1 MAQIKI
7 SCEHCG
13 QHIKCDEGY
22 SGLQINC
29 PNCQQG
35 LSVPTVKGK
44 NPPKKQSHKEIVA
57 EITEA
62 NRIDNLAASNLYLC
76 PHCNSECEISSQ
88 TKSGALNCP
97 ECSNTFY
104 LENHCRFIRKVIKAI
119 FVWTAIA
126 GMLASASAAV
136 YDYAS
141 IDELRES
148 VFISLLVF
156 FIVVPILMILA
167 WMITDTLIE
176 NYFKTKIA
184 SPLNPLPNPT
194 QRKSETPFISK
205 VLDKKNPSNSW
216 AGMGGIALLIIM
228 LFRHWDG
235 VSHFFGS
242 VKTSIGAT
250 ANSVQSS
257 LASSSIKGCVYATT
271 RNGNAVK
278 MSGIQVFA
286 LEETALRK
294 RIQEINGT
302 IQSDF
307 QSSLEKAGV
316 KESDTWFLEE
326 KASWEAGL
334 VNDKILNS
342 GTAGFYSTTTDA
354 DGNYSFQG
362 IKTGAYCLIARATRE
377 VGNEVEYH
385 LWYCKIPAPTGVD
398 KLGVIWKPDLA
409 NYYDLLNSNSFIQD
423 VDRKVSSQDFANKA
437 KQGISDGYWASI
449 MINNYGLN
457 LPVIYR

>member
-1 MAQIKI
+1 MAEIKI

-13 QHIKCDEGY
+13 QHIKCDEGHR
-22 SGLQINC
+22 GMQIDC
-29 PNCQQG
+29 PSCQQPFFV
-35 LSVPTVKGK
+35 LAEKKSK
-44 NPPKKQSHKEIVA
+44 PPIKKSHKEIVA

-62 NRIDNLAASNLYLC
+62 NRIQNAEDSNTLIC
-76 PHCNSECEISSQ
+76 PHCKKDCLISNES
-88 TKSGALNCP
+88 KSNELICP
-97 ECSNTFY
+97 NCSNTFY
-104 LENHCRFIRKVIKAI
+104 LEKHFRFLRTVLKAI
-119 FVWTAIA
+119 CVWTAIIGIVA
-126 GMLASASAAV
+126 TS
-136 YDYAS
+136 S
-141 IDELRES
+141 IAIYQICFDEMSEFVLGC
-148 VFISLLVF
+148 LLF
-156 FIVVPILMILA
+156 FFLFAPLLLKVA
-167 WMITDTLIE
+167 WMIGSNFLKRH
-176 NYFKTKIA
+176 FKNKIA
-184 SPLNPLPNPT
+184 LPKNPLPIAKEKTIDFPLT
-194 QRKSETPFISK
+194 
-205 VLDKKNPSNSW
+205 
-216 AGMGGIALLIIM
+216 AGEWNKRFPKFPWVGIAGLVLFVTM
-228 LFRHWDG
+228 LCRHWDG

-257 LASSSIKGCVYATT
+257 LASSSIKGCVYVTT

-307 QSSLEKAGV
+307 QSSIEKAGV
-316 KESDTWFLEE
+316 KAGDTWILEE

-334 VNDKILNS
+334 VNEKIINS

-377 VGNEVEYH
+377 VGNEIEYH

-437 KQGISDGYWASI
+437 KQGILDGYWASI